1 VAGRNDFPRRE
12 VGIRPALARRYTNT
26 FGVIRAAS
34 AAPSVSTRTSP
45 WRAQLIL
52 FGWAFFWMQ
61 QPDAADGSLTLY
73 VQKDSPG
80 ANKESDWLPARN
92 GSIYMVMRPDW
103 PKQEAAGD
111 HLHQ

>member
-1 VAGRNDFPRRE
+1 M
-12 VGIRPALARRYTNT
+12 NT
-26 FGVIRAAS
+26 FGLIRAAS
-34 AAPSVSTRTSP
+34 AAPSVSTRP
-45 WRAQLIL
+45 PFWCAQLIL
-52 FGWAFFWMQ
+52 AGN
-61 QPDAADGSLTLY
+61 QPDAADGALLY

-92 GSIYMVMRPDW
+92 GPIYMVMRPYW

>member
-1 VAGRNDFPRRE
+1 MHQR
-12 VGIRPALARRYTNT
+12 
-26 FGVIRAAS
+26 
-34 AAPSVSTRTSP
+34 
-45 WRAQLIL
+45 
-52 FGWAFFWMQ
+52 
-61 QPDAADGSLTLY
+61 DAADGSLTLY

-92 GSIYMVMRPDW
+92 GPIYMVMRPYW